1 MACTYDR
8 ASICGTIHAH
18 RITHMLRRNN
28 EWTGAYTNCRYFYQE
43 KSVFQSLNKT
53 LLSLFLTQSCYTT
66 NENTVKQAS
75 ESGVPTSEQL
85 INEANARML
94 TGPSISTPGA
104 SRVHSYAC
112 IVQYIRENHTQICVH
127 IDSVRMIVRASIW
140 SIIEYLAACAE
151 NSADWSVVAGWLTTR
166 LVAFGS
172 PSSSRLAQSYSNRA
186 SDRVV
191 CYPLSQFRDSV
202 VCVCAYVNL
211 PCETYHVVT
220 YIPERCASNTL
231 TNTKRESESIDDI
244 LNYRDL

>member
-18 RITHMLRRNN
+18 RITHTLRRSIYVCVY
-28 EWTGAYTNCRYFYQE
+28 ANCTYFYQE
-43 KSVFQSLNKT
+43 NKT
-53 LLSLFLTQSCYTT
+53 LLS
-66 NENTVKQAS
+66 VKQAS

-94 TGPSISTPGA
+94 TGPSISTPGT

-127 IDSVRMIVRASIW
+127 TRNCTLALRTHDSASIW

-191 CYPLSQFRDSV
+191 FYPLSQFRDSV

-211 PCETYHVVT
+211 PCETYHVNLLRSGNVEQSVRYGQGWRGELKAWLT
-220 YIPERCASNTL
+220 QFVRGVVVNEGDLEDSGENT
-231 TNTKRESESIDDI
+231 
-244 LNYRDL
+244 